1 MCGRF
6 SLVTTPEELAHQFN
20 LRRQVTIAPRYNIAP
35 SQQVII
41 IRSGA
46 NGYTTSS
53 VRWGLIPHWSKD
65 KNFSAKLINARA
77 ETVHEKPVFREAF
90 KERRCLIPATG
101 FYEWKNEGN
110 RQQPYFIKMK
120 SSALFAMAGIWESWQ
135 STEGGTIESCAIITT
150 EANTIVGKIHDRMP
164 AIFPEN
170 SYGLWLSKTGD
181 GKSLR
186 DYLRP
191 YDPFKMTAYPV
202 SGMVNYVK
210 NEGEGCIRKIRW

>member
-6 SLVTTPEELAHQFN
+6 ALVATPEELERHFH
-20 LRRQVTIAPRYNIAP
+20 LRRKVTVAPRFNIAP
-35 SQQVII
+35 SQQVIT

-46 NGYTTSS
+46 NGNTTSA

-65 KNFSAKLINARA
+65 ENFSAKLINARA
-77 ETVHEKPVFREAF
+77 ETVQAKPVFSEAF

-110 RQQPYFIKMK
+110 LKQPYFIKMK
-120 SSALFAMAGIWESWQ
+120 NGRLFAMAGVWEYWQ
-135 STEGGTIESCAIITT
+135 SPAGVIVETCAIITT

-164 AIFPEN
+164 MIIPETA
-170 SYGLWLSKTGD
+170 YGLWLDKVRD
-181 GKSLR
+181 GHHFR
-186 DYLRP
+186 EYFQP

-210 NEGEGCIRKIRW
+210 NEGEGCIRKIDW

>member
-6 SLVTTPEELAHQFN
+6 ALSATPEQLAHQFH
-20 LRRQVTIAPRYNIAP
+20 LRRQVTVAPRYNIAP
-35 SQQVII
+35 SQQVVI

-53 VRWGLIPHWSKD
+53 VRWGLIPHWTKED
-65 KNFSAKLINARA
+65 NFSAKLINARA
-77 ETVHEKPVFREAF
+77 ETVQDKPAFREAF

-101 FYEWKNEGN
+101 FYEWKQEGN
-110 RQQPYFIKMK
+110 RKQPYYIKMK
-120 SSALFAMAGIWESWQ
+120 NGGLFAMAGICEYWQ
-135 STEGGTIESCAIITT
+135 NPAGETIESCAIITT

-164 AIFPEN
+164 AIFPES
-170 SYGLWLSKTGD
+170 SYGLWLSKTND

-186 DYLRP
+186 DFLRP

-210 NEGEGCIRKIRW
+210 NEGEGCIRKIGW